1 MAFSHGNWICDCDPF
16 LARASHVWVSGHSW
30 KNPDAMELGPRA
42 GFCYLLCYGQRV
54 KPLGFAG
61 HVISVMTTLPSWCQ
75 SIHKKHGSEGLGLC
89 SKWDLL
95 INQTGFYCQATAAL
109 SLSWHTNSSIL
120 GEDPYVG
127 ENMFPAKWISCS
139 PPDVG
144 HARRESWS
152 FALSVSRM
160 NIMSYETSRET
171 SDCLRQPAHVSLLL
185 DGFYRVE
192 GNANQCIFSSHSFLV
207 PEWLWFDRW
216 DKCR

>member
-1 MAFSHGNWICDCDPF
+1 MEIGFETVTLSWPLPHMSEFQETAGRTQMLWSKV
-16 LARASHVWVSGHSW
+16 LEQVS
-30 KNPDAMELGPRA
+30 AT
-42 GFCYLLCYGQRV
+42 FYVIQRV

-61 HVISVMTTLPSWCQ
+61 HVISVMTTLPSCCH
-75 SIHKKHGSEGLGLC
+75 SSHEKHGSECVGLC

-95 INQTGFYCQATAAL
+95 TNQTGFYCQATAAL
-109 SLSWHTNSSIL
+109 SLSWRTNSIL
-120 GEDPYVG
+120 GEDPYVE

-152 FALSVSRM
+152 FAFSESRM

-171 SDCLRQPAHVSLLL
+171 PDCLRQPTHVSLLL

-192 GNANQCIFSSHSFLV
+192 GNANQCHFFQSFLFSA
-207 PEWLWFDRW
+207 WMTMIWQMG
-216 DKCR
+216 